1 MLGRILWETPLWWDI
16 LKHLMMFVNAHS
28 RPAGSAKTLCLNTHA
43 HGALMSAKL
52 CLRPGMTS
60 EERRTCCRAV
70 VVTLDKD
77 VIQFLWHQLIKPS
90 QRAATL
96 DFADL
101 KVIAFCCSWGTET
114 CFQQLLL
121 LRRRELVTDN
131 KCPCCVSATAS
142 KQSGR
147 GSTEQPEMKVLNF
160 RTLFRHRYTRR
171 GLWLFYFQQES
182 MNSC

>member
-96 DFADL
+96 DLAEL

-131 KCPCCVSATAS
+131 KCPCCVSGHSIEAIWPRINRAAWNESPKLQNSLPAQIHTA
-142 KQSGR
+142 R
-147 GSTEQPEMKVLNF
+147 TVTVLF
-160 RTLFRHRYTRR
+160 PT
-171 GLWLFYFQQES
+171 GV
-182 MNSC
+182 